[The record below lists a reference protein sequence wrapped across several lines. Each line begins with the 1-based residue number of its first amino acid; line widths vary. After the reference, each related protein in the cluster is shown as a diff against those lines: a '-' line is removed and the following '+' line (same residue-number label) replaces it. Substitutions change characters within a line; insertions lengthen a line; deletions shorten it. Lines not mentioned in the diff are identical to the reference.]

1 MSSLRDIRRRLRST
15 ENIKKI
21 TDAMER
27 VASARLRR
35 AQTYAEQSRPYAKRM
50 QEILTRLTTCPD
62 IIHPLFIQR
71 EVRKS
76 AVIIVSADKGL
87 SGSYNANVLS
97 AANKFLKNYTPEN
110 MHLLLFGKKA
120 IEHYQNSKWIIDEKY
135 SGWTGKITL
144 DEIAAFTNQVVDQY
158 MIENYDEIWLVY
170 THFISI
176 AHREVVVNKFL
187 NISKPKAESDKAPKH
202 INYIFEPSPTEI
214 LAEILLRYCTS
225 RIQEV
230 LHEAYA
236 AELSARIMAMQM
248 ASKNSETMI
257 ETLTLVRNRVR
268 QESITREMIEIA
280 PGVG

>member
-35 AQTYAEQSRPYAKRM
+35 AQTVAEQSRPYAARM
-50 QEILTRLTTCPD
+50 REILERLTACSEVE
-62 IIHPLFIQR
+62 HPLFDER
-71 EVRKS
+71 AVRKS
-76 AVIIVSADKGL
+76 AVIIVAADKGL

-97 AANKFLKNYTPEN
+97 AANKFLNNYTPEN

-120 IEHYQNSKWIIDEKY
+120 VEHYQNKKWPIDEQFAN
-135 SGWTGKITL
+135 WTGKITL
-144 DEIAAFTNQVVDQY
+144 DEITHFSNQMVDHF
-158 MIENYDEIWLVY
+158 ITERYDEIWLVY
-170 THFISI
+170 THYISI
-176 AHREVVVNKFL
+176 ANREVVVDKFL
-187 NISKPKAESDKAPKH
+187 NIAKPKSEQKQV
-202 INYIFEPSPTEI
+202 NYMFEPSAKEI
-214 LAEILLRYCTS
+214 LAEILRRYCTI

-230 LHEAYA
+230 LQEAYA

-248 ASKNSETMI
+248 ASNNSEKMI
-257 ETLTLVRNRVR
+257 ETLTLIRNRVR

-280 PGVG
+280 SGVN

>member
-35 AQTYAEQSRPYAKRM
+35 AQLVAEHSRPYAARM
-50 QEILTRLTTCPD
+50 KEILGRLTASPD
-62 IIHPLFIQR
+62 IEHPLFEQR

-76 AVIIVSADKGL
+76 AVIIVAADKGL
-87 SGSYNANVLS
+87 SGSYNANILS
-97 AANKFLKNYTPEN
+97 ASNNFLKQYTPEN
-110 MHLLLFGKKA
+110 MSLLLFGKKA
-120 IEHYQNSKWIIDEKY
+120 IEHYQNTKWLIDDQF

-144 DEIAAFTNQVVDQY
+144 DEITRFSNQVVDQF
-158 MIENYDEIWLVY
+158 IVERYDEIWLIY
-170 THFISI
+170 THYISI
-176 AHREVVVNKFL
+176 ANRKVVVDKFL
-187 NISKPKAESDKAPKH
+187 NITKPEFEKALKQV
-202 INYIFEPSPTEI
+202 NYIFEPSPSEI
-214 LAEILLRYCTS
+214 LAEILRRYCTT

-248 ASKNSETMI
+248 ASKNSEKMI
-257 ETLTLVRNRVR
+257 ETLTLIRNRVR

-280 PGVG
+280 SGVG

>member
-35 AQTYAEQSRPYAKRM
+35 AQVVAEESRAYAARM
-50 QEILTRLTTCPD
+50 KEILSRLTACPEVK
-62 IIHPLFIQR
+62 HPLFEQR

-76 AVIIVSADKGL
+76 AVIIVAADKGL

-97 AANKFLKNYTPEN
+97 AANNFLKGYTPEN
-110 MHLLLFGKKA
+110 MNLYLFGKKA
-120 IEHYQNSKWIIDEKY
+120 IEHYQNTKWPIDQQF

-144 DEIAAFTNQVVDQY
+144 EEITRFSNQAVDQFVLGH
-158 MIENYDEIWLVY
+158 YDEIWLIY
-170 THFISI
+170 THYISI
-176 AHREVVVNKFL
+176 ANRKVVVDKFL
-187 NISKPKAESDKAPKH
+187 NISKPESEQAPKQV
-202 INYIFEPSPTEI
+202 NYIFEPSPTEI
-214 LAEILLRYCTS
+214 LEAILLRYCTT

-230 LHEAYA
+230 LQEAYA
-236 AELSARIMAMQM
+236 SELSARIMAMEM
-248 ASKNSETMI
+248 ASKNSEKMI

-280 PGVG
+280 SGAV